1 MLSVRRFPPALAG
14 LALLLA
20 ACAPPLDWREV
31 RPRGAALTVLLP
43 CKPERRSRQVV
54 LADAPVQMEVLAC
67 TAEGTT
73 WGLTSGDLGEARR
86 VGPALA
92 ALRAARIANLDG
104 RETEARAP
112 QAAGSAGSAFDAQS
126 LRLRVEG
133 RRPDGQAVTEQS
145 LLFARGTRVFHAV
158 ALGGAPSQDALDT
171 FFGSLAQAP

>member
-1 MLSVRRFPPALAG
+1 MSAVRRLPPALAG

-31 RPRGAALTVLLP
+31 RPQGAALTVLLP

-54 LADAPVQMEVLAC
+54 LADTPVQMEVLAC
-67 TAEGTT
+67 NAEGTT

-104 RETEARAP
+104 RETEAHAP
-112 QAAGSAGSAFDAQS
+112 QAASSARDAQP

-171 FFGSLAQAP
+171 FFGSLAEAP